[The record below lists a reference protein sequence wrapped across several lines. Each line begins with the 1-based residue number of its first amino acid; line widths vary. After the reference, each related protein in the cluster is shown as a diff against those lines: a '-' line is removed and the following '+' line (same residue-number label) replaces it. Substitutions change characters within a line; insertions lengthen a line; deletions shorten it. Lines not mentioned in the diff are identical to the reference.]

1 MFRVQSVEFT
11 VFQRPAGVLRGPYQ
25 GPSVLASEREIFPV
39 IAIGSPVTIR
49 HAARVLAGAICV
61 CGIHA
66 QDVPTATQRVFDTTS
81 RMEIARME
89 DAKRRAAAED
99 LRRFHEKMM
108 DFVRAWNDFTN
119 EYVQRGTF
127 NVKKARLVSQ
137 AWQKLE
143 REHSW
148 PLPK

>member
-1 MFRVQSVEFT
+1 
-11 VFQRPAGVLRGPYQ
+11 
-25 GPSVLASEREIFPV
+25 
-39 IAIGSPVTIR
+39 
-49 HAARVLAGAICV
+49 
-61 CGIHA
+61 
-66 QDVPTATQRVFDTTS
+66 
-81 RMEIARME
+81 ME

-108 DFVRAWNDFTN
+108 EFVKAWNDFTN

-127 NVKKARLVSQ
+127 NAKKAKLVAV

-143 REHSW
+143 REQSW